1 MDSGKIHAK
10 EMKSW
15 VSFLREGMGFHWSS
29 PLQGTFTPLLEGYQ
43 SGMESGDTES
53 ACLRPLEN
61 LEHELLTCVNVF
73 DQLISL
79 NGIISQKEPLKPDHD
94 DEAIICV

>member
-15 VSFLREGMGFHWSS
+15 VSFLREGMVFHWSS

-53 ACLRPLEN
+53 ACLN
-61 LEHELLTCVNVF
+61 LSTRAKYLLFWQT
-73 DQLISL
+73 
-79 NGIISQKEPLKPDHD
+79 P
-94 DEAIICV
+94 